1 MPAKKTTSN
10 SKTTRKKTTPVSDAQ
25 IALNEIRTHEREC
38 ALRYERIEER
48 LKDGSKRF
56 DRLDEKIDRF
66 GNRLWWIIG
75 LIVVSILVPQ
85 FLGG

>member
-48 LKDGSKRF
+48 LAEGSNKFQKLERM
-56 DRLDEKIDRF
+56 IW
-66 GNRLWWIIG
+66 GVYV
-75 LIVVSILVPQ
+75 LIVGSILIPQ
-85 FLGG
+85 FLGV

>member
-25 IALNEIRTHEREC
+25 IALNEISTHERDC

-48 LKDGSKRF
+48 LDEGSSKFQKLERM
-56 DRLDEKIDRF
+56 IW
-66 GNRLWWIIG
+66 GVYI
-75 LIVVSILVPQ
+75 LIVGSILIPQ
-85 FLGG
+85 FLGV

>member
-38 ALRYERIEER
+38 ALRYESIEER
-48 LKDGSKRF
+48 LAEGSSKFQKLERM
-56 DRLDEKIDRF
+56 IW
-66 GNRLWWIIG
+66 GVYI
-75 LIVVSILVPQ
+75 LIVGSILIPQ
-85 FLGG
+85 FLGV

>member
-1 MPAKKTTSN
+1 MTAKKTTSN

-48 LKDGSKRF
+48 LAEGSNKFQKLERM
-56 DRLDEKIDRF
+56 IW
-66 GNRLWWIIG
+66 GVYI
-75 LIVVSILVPQ
+75 LIVGSILIPQ
-85 FLGG
+85 FLGV

>member
-1 MPAKKTTSN
+1 MPAKKTT

-48 LKDGSKRF
+48 LAEGSNKFQKLERM
-56 DRLDEKIDRF
+56 IW
-66 GNRLWWIIG
+66 GVYV
-75 LIVVSILVPQ
+75 LIVGSILIPQ
-85 FLGG
+85 FLGV

>member
-1 MPAKKTTSN
+1 MPAKKTT

-48 LKDGSKRF
+48 LAEGSNKFQKLERM
-56 DRLDEKIDRF
+56 IW
-66 GNRLWWIIG
+66 GVYI
-75 LIVVSILVPQ
+75 LIVGSILIPQ
-85 FLGG
+85 FLGV

>member
-48 LKDGSKRF
+48 LAEGASKFQKLERM
-56 DRLDEKIDRF
+56 IW
-66 GNRLWWIIG
+66 GVYI
-75 LIVVSILVPQ
+75 LIVGSILIPQ
-85 FLGG
+85 FLGV